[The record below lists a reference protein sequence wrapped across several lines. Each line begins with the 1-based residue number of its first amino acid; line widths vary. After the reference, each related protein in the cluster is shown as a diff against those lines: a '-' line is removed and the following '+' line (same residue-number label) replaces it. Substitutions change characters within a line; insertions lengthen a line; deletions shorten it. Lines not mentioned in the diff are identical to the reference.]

1 MPQSSP
7 ILLGYIKLNSVQP
20 SVTFS
25 NIPQNYSGL
34 YIEASSRKDN
44 NSGVALNIKF
54 NSDSTTS
61 NYKYHTLQGSAS
73 TSMSAYGGDA
83 GFCGMVAL
91 SGLNQ
96 YVYGNSQIFIPN
108 YAKTDRFKSLMAYGY
123 IVDSTLSCNFSN
135 QIHTV
140 WRNTVAINSVT
151 LLPASNSFSAGSW
164 FSLYAWDN
172 SVTSGTGLATV
183 ASP

>member
-7 ILLGYIKLNSVQP
+7 ILLGYIKLSSTQP

-34 YIEASSRKDN
+34 YVECSSRKN
-44 NSGVALNIKF
+44 TNSGVALNIRF
-54 NSDSTTS
+54 NSDSTAG
-61 NYKYHTLQGSAS
+61 NYKYHTIQGSALS
-73 TSMSAYGGDA
+73 SMNGYGGDA

-108 YAKTDRFKSLMAYGY
+108 YAKADRFKSLIAYGY
-123 IVDSTLSCNFSN
+123 IVDSTLSCKFSN

-140 WRNTVAINSVT
+140 WRNTTAVNSVT
-151 LLPASNSFSAGSW
+151 LLPASDSFAAGSW

-172 SVTSGTGLATV
+172 SVTSGSGVATV
-183 ASP
+183 ATP